1 MWYFQNNTLRNRS
14 KSVAV
19 ELQSFIWFLHNLLLV
34 LLISHRPVVGLCVS
48 QGVTAK
54 KGRGT
59 GK

>member
-1 MWYFQNNTLRNRS
+1 M
-14 KSVAV
+14 AV
-19 ELQSFIWFLHNLLLV
+19 ELQEFIWFLHNLLLV
-34 LLISHRPVVGLCVS
+34 LLLSHQPVVGSRVS